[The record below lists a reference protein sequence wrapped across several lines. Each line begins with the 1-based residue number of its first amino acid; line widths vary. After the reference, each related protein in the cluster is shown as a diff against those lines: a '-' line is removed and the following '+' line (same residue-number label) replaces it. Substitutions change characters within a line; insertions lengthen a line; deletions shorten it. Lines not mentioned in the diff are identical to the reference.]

1 MNIPSQDKII
11 TIAKTGNAEIKIK
24 GSRFI
29 SVAGFCPDEPGRG
42 KILQS
47 EQKKYHDATH
57 HCWGWRALDNPDR
70 VFAFNDDG
78 EPSGTAGMP
87 ILNSITGRNLSATMV
102 VSTRYFGGT
111 KLGTGGLTRAYTES
125 SIAALE
131 NAALKEGFQASFPE
145 IQLDYTYFGQL
156 ERACPDFC
164 MFITDR
170 QFSDKVGLKIALPLS
185 REKDFFSYLVEL
197 TSDNVVIHSGA
208 RGHYFPGD

>member
-1 MNIPSQDKII
+1 MNIPTEDKIT
-11 TIAKTGNAEIKIK
+11 TISKTGHAEIKIK
-24 GSRFI
+24 GSKFI
-29 SVAGFCPDEPGRG
+29 SIAGYCPDEQSRG

-57 HCWGWRALDNPDR
+57 HCWGWRALDNPEKS
-70 VFAFNDDG
+70 FAFNDDG

-87 ILNSITGRNLSATMV
+87 ILNSISGRNLCAALV

-131 NAALKEGFQASFPE
+131 NATFKEGFFASFPE
-145 IQLDYTYFGQL
+145 IKLDYSYFGQL

-170 QFSDKVGLKIALPLS
+170 EFSDKVGLKIALPIS
-185 REKDFFSYLVEL
+185 REKDLFAYLVEL
-197 TSDNVVIHSGA
+197 TSASAVIDSGA
-208 RGHYFPGD
+208 RGYYFPGD